1 MHIMQWLQKDFLG
14 YFRDWEE
21 TVCCRKG
28 YSKDEQNRM
37 MLSRET
43 LYGIRMTGYS
53 WDQFY

>member
-53 WDQFY
+53 